1 MPNVWRQFA
10 QLLPEAPLLLGTV
23 LAQHA
28 DGTVTVQ
35 LLAGGLLRVT
45 GSGTVGDR
53 VFVRAGEV
61 VGPAPTLPGVD
72 IEV

>member
-10 QLLPEAPLLLGTV
+10 QLLPEAPLLLGTL
-23 LAQHA
+23 LAEHA

-45 GSGTVGDR
+45 GSGTGGDR
-53 VFVRAGEV
+53 VFVRAGAV
-61 VGPAPTLPGVD
+61 VGPAPALPSVD

>member
-10 QLLPEAPLLLGTV
+10 QLLPESPLLLGTV
-23 LAQHA
+23 LADHA

-35 LLAGGLLRVT
+35 LLDGGLLRVT
-45 GSGTVGDR
+45 GSGTVSDR
-53 VFVRAGEV
+53 VFVRDGEV
-61 VGPAPTLPGVD
+61 VGPAPTLPSVD

>member
-1 MPNVWRQFA
+1 MPNVWKQFA

-23 LAQHA
+23 IADHA

-35 LLAGGLLRVT
+35 LLDGGLLRVT
-45 GSGTVGDR
+45 GSGAVDDR

-61 VGPAPTLPGVD
+61 VGPAPTLPSVD
-72 IEV
+72 IEI